1 MFTPVKFPNI
11 WLGTLPWWHECKLVN
26 LFSFPIPSPNRCPG
40 TMCDRGSHPP
50 GLRVGQRSIKGGN
63 KFQLEKNCSRTLW
76 RGFDRNHVGLKVPLK
91 TYDYVTN
98 SGDVIPMTYICPV
111 DLMTSLLENHLDLLV
126 GGLQCQKEI
135 AENLHAFWQA
145 FQLSHGDHAVFQEH
159 CDNLQSVIPLC
170 WHGDEGRGKSRGNT
184 CVVSLEATIGVQTA
198 VNKKRKRDGRGH
210 QCECNPPA
218 RHTQKYNHVDKKLSR
233 STLSTLKDQ
242 WTNQKGLSFMQH
254 WCLFVIPSWVHG
266 AYPQVLPDL
275 LELMSQGLKQLFF
288 EGITLGPRHGHKHF
302 CFAVAAAKGDL
313 KWFCKIALERS
324 FQNQGRVRDH
334 QCCHECLAGDPQ
346 SNLTWEDVSENP
358 VWAPS
363 RFSQRPWTRIPPTIS
378 IPFCRGAPEKMF
390 KRDPFHCAKL
400 GSYRDHA
407 GSSIIWL
414 CEAGYYGAGDIPTKL
429 QACHRVF
436 QLFCCTIGQSP
447 SLRSFSRSFFMY
459 PRSSEYPWVNAK
471 GSDVTLLL
479 RFICVQCTGFLNA
492 LLHPTH
498 DRYMMLIRDTSSAG
512 IKFSAGLHAHGL
524 WNQRNC
530 SMVLHQHLRN
540 FIVGYTTLAASCL
553 NSDFNGW
560 AMKPKIHLLKHGEL
574 EMHEWLRDGHEIL
587 LNFNMHACEQNED
600 YVGRVCRLSRRLD
613 SRRIGE
619 RVLRCCLIKSRLSYK
634 RFLKQNNLCGSAWCV
649 GKKHWTEVRSWDG
662 EVHFPVPFCSFSI
675 F

>member
-1 MFTPVKFPNI
+1 MSANWSTCSLSQFHLQTAAQVPCVTAEAI
-11 WLGTLPWWHECKLVN
+11 
-26 LFSFPIPSPNRCPG
+26 R
-40 TMCDRGSHPP
+40 RGYGSA
-50 GLRVGQRSIKGGN
+50 REASRAETNSNWKR
-63 KFQLEKNCSRTLW
+63 NCSSTLW

-170 WHGDEGRGKSRGNT
+170 WHGDEGRGKRRGNT

-266 AYPQVLPDL
+266 TYPQVLPDL

-313 KWFCKIALERS
+313 KWFCKMALERS

-524 WNQRNC
+524 E
-530 SMVLHQHLRN
+530 S
-540 FIVGYTTLAASCL
+540 
-553 NSDFNGW
+553 
-560 AMKPKIHLLKHGEL
+560 KK
-574 EMHEWLRDGHEIL
+574 L
-587 LNFNMHACEQNED
+587 LNGFASAPPEFHCGLHNAC
-600 YVGRVCRLSRRLD
+600 C
-613 SRRIGE
+613 
-619 RVLRCCLIKSRLSYK
+619 VL
-634 RFLKQNNLCGSAWCV
+634 F
-649 GKKHWTEVRSWDG
+649 E
-662 EVHFPVPFCSFSI
+662 F
-675 F
+675 